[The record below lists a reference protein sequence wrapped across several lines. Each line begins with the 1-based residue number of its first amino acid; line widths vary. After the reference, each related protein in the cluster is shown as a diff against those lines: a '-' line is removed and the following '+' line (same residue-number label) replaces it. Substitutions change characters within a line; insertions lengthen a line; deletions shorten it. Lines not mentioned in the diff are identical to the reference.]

1 MSPDP
6 QIHRSKRAS
15 VVSVLPLTL
24 FAVCLK
30 FSESCCVCE
39 SVPSKHQIFHVRGQ
53 ELKSPRGMEQRVFEG
68 GNKERTRRPVRNK
81 RYSRKAFGVDRR
93 PPKRLFTPEIKR
105 FLKDWLVRRRDNP
118 YPNRDEKKTLAVQT
132 GLTYIQV
139 CNWFANWRRK
149 LKNAGKEPQRKT
161 WGHLIKTYNSQV
173 QGNVEHFSICSE
185 DSIWQ
190 ELEAG
195 KSDSDYNDDLGSAMR
210 SSNAT
215 SATTERCA
223 VQPQCFFISSTTEGA
238 ECVEDNPFAQH
249 NKYKSHIMEKY
260 LRDCQNPAN
269 YEYSEITKPS
279 MISRWLESAANFKPS
294 EKNYLYFH
302 EVDEKVEEKKSK
314 CKNQAPHGREELDAA
329 EALTTL
335 AFAHNLLKS

>member
-39 SVPSKHQIFHVRGQ
+39 SVPSKHQIFHVRGQQ

-173 QGNVEHFSICSE
+173 Q
-185 DSIWQ
+185 
-190 ELEAG
+190 
-195 KSDSDYNDDLGSAMR
+195 AMR